1 MLNPKLIQLAAC
13 SSPLSCVDWPSPR
26 RAAPIAER
34 HHSIAIP
41 HPCRRRQQARQHHA
55 LAAQGRAISPSLA
68 FHGVRAV
75 LIRLLSWL
83 PALFLISLS
92 LNFIFYLRTQE
103 QSKQTTRSIPKST
116 SSTLQNSN
124 PLHPGVLHLPS
135 SLHGPSNPSSDP
147 HLAGNRGSPGRQ
159 FQFCPSMTSP
169 WNSLVRPP
177 FSPSNGSNRL

>member
-34 HHSIAIP
+34 HHSIAIL
-41 HPCRRRQQARQHHA
+41 HPCRRRQQARQRHA
-55 LAAQGRAISPSLA
+55 PAAQGRSISPSLA

-103 QSKQTTRSIPKST
+103 PSKQTTRTIQNPRASLHRFQIPHT
-116 SSTLQNSN
+116 R
-124 PLHPGVLHLPS
+124 S
-135 SLHGPSNPSSDP
+135 SLTSLAPSPAP
-147 HLAGNRGSPGRQ
+147 QNRAPAVARPGIKDSP
-159 FQFCPSMTSP
+159 TI
-169 WNSLVRPP
+169 RPP
-177 FSPSNGSNRL
+177 WTAHPPLTIELLAPAIIFFV

>member
-41 HPCRRRQQARQHHA
+41 HPCRRRQQARQRHA
-55 LAAQGRAISPSLA
+55 PAAQGRAISPSLA

-75 LIRLLSWL
+75 LVRLLSWL

-92 LNFIFYLRTQE
+92 LNFIFYLRTR
-103 QSKQTTRSIPKST
+103 K
-116 SSTLQNSN
+116 
-124 PLHPGVLHLPS
+124 
-135 SLHGPSNPSSDP
+135 
-147 HLAGNRGSPGRQ
+147 NRAMRP
-159 FQFCPSMTSP
+159 
-169 WNSLVRPP
+169 LVRSKIRELPFIDSKSLTPEAPSPP
-177 FSPSNGSNRL
+177 